1 MKSHQ
6 TAGKISWSL
15 LHDLMLLERDLPGW
29 LGDCELFPPIGGSTK
44 DQLIR
49 IIWIDIDWY
58 PLRCQNC
65 WINWWLS
72 TYMMIQYDDGLVDH
86 HLKRKDTHGGST
98 CYVIHYYIG
107 FYEYSCLNVLCSP
120 SEKCLYRYYIYI
132 YLKLETT
139 KQTTVILGHQTL
151 ILHYLIMVWCTI
163 SDLSDTSGPTPAGR
177 QERQATKRSEK
188 HWQNLTILLAHATCA
203 TSHAQ
208 VALDMCHMSQRD
220 QAQWNSHINESRM
233 STPHKGSSCSA
244 GN

>member
-49 IIWIDIDWY
+49 IIWIDVDWY

-120 SEKCLYRYYIYI
+120 SEKCLYIYIYI
-132 YLKLETT
+132 LYIFETWN
-139 KQTTVILGHQTL
+139 HQADDCNTWPSNINFALSHHGLMHDFGSVRHFRPHTCWPTRKAGDKEIGKTL
-151 ILHYLIMVWCTI
+151 TESDHLACACNLRNIACAGCT
-163 SDLSDTSGPTPAGR
+163 
-177 QERQATKRSEK
+177 
-188 HWQNLTILLAHATCA
+188 WYV
-203 TSHAQ
+203 SH
-208 VALDMCHMSQRD
+208 VA
-220 QAQWNSHINESRM
+220 A
-233 STPHKGSSCSA
+233 GSSAVKLTHQRVKDEHSTQRL
-244 GN
+244 